1 MTSTDFYQ
9 VTKSYYKGE
18 EVITYKDLAELLEVG
33 VTTTR
38 VWLHSNRHALERPEP
53 LLTVGEKSKRYYSK
67 ETILEWVEPLLEQYL
82 DNRERGVGRPSRGA

>member
-38 VWLHSNRHALERPEP
+38 AWLHSNRYALERPEA
-53 LLTVGEKSKRYYSK
+53 LLTVGEKNKRYYSK
-67 ETILEWVEPLLEQYL
+67 ETILEWVEPLLERYL
-82 DNRERGVGRPSRGA
+82 DNRERGVGRPTSGA